1 MSAQLEQLEGLS
13 TGEIEA
19 LIDEARSILDDRR
32 AEQKRLRWEKKRAN
46 AGEGGSWLEHELVS
60 CGKCSRCLSGEKAH
74 GPYWYVY
81 RYTGSKMVS
90 SYVGRKLSE
99 DQARSMGKEELAALK
114 PEEAFPGSY
123 PRS

>member
-1 MSAQLEQLEGLS
+1 MYTQLEGLS
-13 TGEIEA
+13 TVEIEA
-19 LIDEARSILDDRR
+19 LIGEARSLLVHRHAEERR
-32 AEQKRLRWEKKRAN
+32 LQRQDKQASR
-46 AGEGGSWLEHELVS
+46 GEGGSWLEHELVS